1 MQFINVYE
9 PKYETG
15 GMFWPMIHYTMI
27 FSLVLMHGIAIGLF
41 ALKKM
46 ELATYLLVPLPVFT
60 LLFNEFCRKRFMPI
74 FTAYPAEV
82 LKSKKYP
89 LWEYYR
95 NVITLLWLALL
106 GADKEG

>member
-1 MQFINVYE
+1 MNVYE

-82 LKSKKYP
+82 QTNQKS
-89 LWEYYR
+89 LRGYY
-95 NVITLLWLALL
+95 
-106 GADKEG
+106 KMYMEFS